1 MEKAIAFGAGQ
12 ALARL
17 VASGKA
23 TVEDFDKSSP
33 GYSALEKS
41 RFDSFDPA
49 DATNPSHKIPKYLGD
64 GLTESY
70 ETFPRPTLKY
80 PKAPVY
86 RNLCR
91 EWIEGHR
98 KEWLAMSGQAV
109 EKVEAFPDPKDLLVP
124 THSP

>member
-1 MEKAIAFGAGQ
+1 MEKLISSGAGK
-12 ALARL
+12 ALARM
-17 VASGKA
+17 VASGRA
-23 TVEDFDKSSP
+23 NVEDFDKLSP
-33 GYSALEKS
+33 GYKAIEKS
-41 RFDSFDPA
+41 RFDSSDPA

-70 ETFPRPTLKY
+70 DTFPRPTVKY

-98 KEWLAMSGQAV
+98 KEWLAMSGQAL
-109 EKVEAFPDPKDLLVP
+109 EKVEAFPDSKDLAA
-124 THSP
+124 

>member
-1 MEKAIAFGAGQ
+1 MEKLISSGAGKV
-12 ALARL
+12 LARL

-23 TVEDFDKSSP
+23 TIEDFDKPSP
-33 GYSALEKS
+33 GYAALEKS
-41 RFDSFDPA
+41 RFDSLDPA

-70 ETFPRPTLKY
+70 DTFPRPTVKY

-91 EWIEGHR
+91 EWIEGNR
-98 KEWLAMSGQAV
+98 NEWLSMSGQVV
-109 EKVEAFPDPKDLLVP
+109 EKVEAFPDPKDLAA
-124 THSP
+124 

>member
-1 MEKAIAFGAGQ
+1 MEKLISSGAGKV
-12 ALARL
+12 LARL

-23 TVEDFDKSSP
+23 TIEDFDKLSP
-33 GYSALEKS
+33 GYKAIEKS
-41 RFDSFDPA
+41 RFDSLDPA

-64 GLTESY
+64 GNESY
-70 ETFPRPTLKY
+70 DTFPRPSMKY
-80 PKAPVY
+80 PKAPAH

-109 EKVEAFPDPKDLLVP
+109 EKVEAFPDSKDLAA
-124 THSP
+124 

>member
-1 MEKAIAFGAGQ
+1 MDKLISSEVGKS
-12 ALARL
+12 LARL
-17 VASGKA
+17 VSSGKA
-23 TVEDFDKSSP
+23 TIEDFDKLSA
-33 GYSALEKS
+33 GYKAIEKS
-41 RFDSFDPA
+41 RFDSSDPA

-70 ETFPRPTLKY
+70 DTFPRPTVKY

-98 KEWLAMSGQAV
+98 KEWLEMSGQSI
-109 EKVEAFPDPKDLLVP
+109 ERVEASPDPKDLFVS
-124 THSP
+124 TYSP

>member
-23 TVEDFDKSSP
+23 SIEHFDKLSP
-33 GYSALEKS
+33 GYAAIEKS
-41 RFDSFDPA
+41 RFDSLDPA

-64 GLTESY
+64 GSESY
-70 ETFPRPTLKY
+70 ETFPRPTVKY

-98 KEWLAMSGQAV
+98 KEWLAMSGQVV
-109 EKVEAFPDPKDLLVP
+109 EKVEAFPDSKDLAA
-124 THSP
+124 

>member
-23 TVEDFDKSSP
+23 TIEDFDKLSA
-33 GYSALEKS
+33 GYKAIEKS
-41 RFDSFDPA
+41 RFDSLDPA
-49 DATNPSHKIPKYLGD
+49 DATNPSHKMPKYLGD
-64 GLTESY
+64 GSDSY
-70 ETFPRPTLKY
+70 DTFPRPTIKY
-80 PKAPVY
+80 PTAPVY

-91 EWIEGHR
+91 EWIEGNR

-109 EKVEAFPDPKDLLVP
+109 EKVEAFPDSKDLAA
-124 THSP
+124 

>member
-1 MEKAIAFGAGQ
+1 MEKLINSEAGKV
-12 ALARL
+12 LARL

-23 TVEDFDKSSP
+23 KIEDFDKTSP
-33 GYSALEKS
+33 GYKAIEKS
-41 RFDSFDPA
+41 RFDSSDPA
-49 DATNPSHKIPKYLGD
+49 DATNPSHKIPKYFGD

-70 ETFPRPTLKY
+70 DTFPRPTVKY

-98 KEWLAMSGQAV
+98 KEWLEMSGQV
-109 EKVEAFPDPKDLLVP
+109 LEKVEAFPDSKDLAA
-124 THSP
+124 